1 MFSIKYAIRITE
13 LISSRYEY
21 VGSVW
26 ETETEYALY
35 MRDKDD
41 DEWIDDDAWGVSK
54 KTGRVRE
61 LGGEEGFLFGGAL
74 VWKREKYK
82 KKGHYVTGQER
93 KEKI

>member
-26 ETETEYALY
+26 ETENEYALY

-41 DEWIDDDAWGVSK
+41 DEWIDDDAWAVSK

-61 LGGEEGFLFGGAL
+61 LGGEVGFLFGGVLA
-74 VWKREKYK
+74 WKREKYK
-82 KKGHYVTGQER
+82 EKGHSVTGQER
-93 KEKI
+93 RKA